1 VPLTRTHR
9 TPPLPLRHRKTT
21 STPHPFPSSSS
32 PALLPFCLL
41 VAPPAGRFGA
51 APPLCLHPIRHLG
64 AKPQP
69 GCYDI
74 GMMPQRFCRI
84 FPFTLLLAHDARWF
98 CHYTATLL
106 PGSSIQSFLST
117 ATIRVFPLHCSSES
131 FHSTATIRV
140 FPPTVLVAPYD
151 QRSTALAISPTRQP
165 ASFHGLSIR
174 ICHVCQHTAAIT
186 SPATIYPW
194 HTICIDAQL
203 LPWLILPPSPFYRI
217 TTPSVP
223 FASPPRLHTI
233 CIDA

>member
-1 VPLTRTHR
+1 MTHAGSAI
-9 TPPLPLRHRKTT
+9 TLQHCYPALQ
-21 STPHPFPSSSS
+21 SSLSS
-32 PALLPFCLL
+32 PLL
-41 VAPPAGRFGA
+41 
-51 APPLCLHPIRHLG
+51 
-64 AKPQP
+64 Q
-69 GCYDI
+69 
-74 GMMPQRFCRI
+74 
-84 FPFTLLLAHDARWF
+84 
-98 CHYTATLL
+98 
-106 PGSSIQSFLST
+106 SESFLST
-117 ATIRVFPLHCSSES
+117 VHPSLSTPLLQSES
-131 FHSTATIRV
+131 S
-140 FPPTVLVAPYD
+140 PPTVLVAPYD

-194 HTICIDAQL
+194 HTICIAAQL